1 VADQEVGMDKGIW
14 VTGSGTARGAR
25 DECVITVGSEVRRPS
40 AAGAL
45 AASAQSLE
53 QMRAVLLGAGL
64 AEAALS
70 TSAVSLTPVYD
81 DYPTVAGF
89 QAAVRLTATTQ
100 RIATA
105 GELLTAVVQ
114 AGGDAAR
121 VHDVSFRH
129 GDPTGL
135 LTRAREAAWADAQA
149 RASQLAALAGR
160 ELGEVLAIDETVGR
174 PRPPGPMRMAAMAES
189 DTGAAMSLD
198 AGEGSVVV
206 SLTVGWSLR

>member
-1 VADQEVGMDKGIW
+1 MEKGIW
-14 VTGSGTARGAR
+14 VTGSGTATGAR

-45 AASAQSLE
+45 AASAESLE
-53 QMRAVLLGAGL
+53 QMRGVLVGSGVPVS
-64 AEAALS
+64 ALT

-81 DYPTVAGF
+81 TYPTVAGF
-89 QAAVRLTATTQ
+89 QAAVQLTATT
-100 RIATA
+100 RDIEAA
-105 GELLTAVVQ
+105 GALLSAVVE

-121 VHDVSFRH
+121 VHDVTFRH
-129 GDPTGL
+129 SDPSSL
-135 LTRAREAAWADAQA
+135 MVRAREAAWADALG
-149 RASQLAALAGR
+149 RATQLAELAGR
-160 ELGEVLAIDETVGR
+160 ELGEVLAVDETVGR

-189 DTGAAMSLD
+189 DAPGRMSLD

>member
-1 VADQEVGMDKGIW
+1 MDKGIW
-14 VTGSGTARGAR
+14 VTGSGTATGSR

-45 AASAQSLE
+45 TASAESLE
-53 QMRAVLLGAGL
+53 HMRTVLLDSVPESG
-64 AEAALS
+64 LS

-81 DYPTVAGF
+81 QYPTVAGF
-89 QAAVRLTATTQ
+89 QAAVQITVTT
-100 RIATA
+100 RDMGSVGA
-105 GELLTAVVQ
+105 LLTAVVQ

-135 LTRAREAAWADAQA
+135 MVRAREAAWADALS

-174 PRPPGPMRMAAMAES
+174 PRPPGPMRMAAAPES
-189 DTGAAMSLD
+189 DMAGTMSLD
-198 AGEGSVVV
+198 AGEGAIVV

>member
-1 VADQEVGMDKGIW
+1 MDKGIW
-14 VTGSGTARGAR
+14 VTGSGTAMGTR

-45 AASAQSLE
+45 SASAESLE
-53 QMRAVLLGAGL
+53 QMRAVLLASGL
-64 AEAALS
+64 AESALS
-70 TSAVSLTPVYD
+70 TSAVSLNPVYD

-89 QAAVRLTATTQ
+89 QAAVQLTATT
-100 RIATA
+100 RDIESA
-105 GELLTAVVQ
+105 GALLTAVVE

-129 GDPTGL
+129 SDPTGL
-135 LTRAREAAWADAQA
+135 MVRAREAAWADALA
-149 RASQLAALAGR
+149 RANQLAELAGR

-189 DTGAAMSLD
+189 DMPGRMSLD

-206 SLTVGWSLR
+206 SVTAGWSLR

>member
-1 VADQEVGMDKGIW
+1 MDKGIW
-14 VTGSGTARGAR
+14 VTGSGTATGPR

-45 AASAQSLE
+45 TASAESLE
-53 QMRAVLLGAGL
+53 QMRTVLLDSGVPESGL
-64 AEAALS
+64 G

-81 DYPTVAGF
+81 QYPTVAGF
-89 QAAVRLTATTQ
+89 QAAVQLTATT
-100 RIATA
+100 RDIGSVGA
-105 GELLTAVVQ
+105 LLTAVVE

-129 GDPTGL
+129 SDPTGL
-135 LTRAREAAWADAQA
+135 TLRAREAAWADALS

-160 ELGEVLAIDETVGR
+160 ELGEALAIDETVGR
-174 PRPPGPMRMAAMAES
+174 PRPPGPMRMAAAPES
-189 DTGAAMSLD
+189 DMAGRMSLD
-198 AGEGSVVV
+198 AGEGAVVV

>member
-1 VADQEVGMDKGIW
+1 MDKGIW
-14 VTGSGTARGAR
+14 VTGSGTATGSR

-45 AASAQSLE
+45 AASAESLE
-53 QMRAVLLGAGL
+53 QMRTVLVDSGVPESG
-64 AEAALS
+64 LS

-81 DYPTVAGF
+81 QYPTVAGF
-89 QAAVRLTATTQ
+89 QAAVQLTATT
-100 RIATA
+100 RDIGSVGA
-105 GELLTAVVQ
+105 LLTAVVE

-135 LTRAREAAWADAQA
+135 MVRAREAAWADALS
-149 RASQLAALAGR
+149 RATQLAALAGR
-160 ELGEVLAIDETVGR
+160 ELGEALAIDETVGR
-174 PRPPGPMRMAAMAES
+174 PRPPGPMRMAAAPES
-189 DTGAAMSLD
+189 DMAGRMSLD
-198 AGEGSVVV
+198 AGEGAVVV